1 MDMGMSVADALIALA
16 WQLLVV
22 TTLVVSVWAVL
33 KLSDPGREMQTVLT
47 DRFYL
52 GVPWGSLVV
61 IGGVLFVYLFV
72 QRGLW
77 YPDEPLSVAFSAW
90 SYFYPLGM
98 LFSSFSHADGGHIIG
113 NLTTAIVFAPIA
125 EYIWGHYTAGERW
138 SNDPRIRA
146 FVLFPLGV
154 FAVGIIMSLF
164 KWGPVIGFSGVV
176 FALIGFVLV
185 RYPLLTVVALA
196 ARSAVRTL
204 SDALVEPVSVVEV
217 TASVS
222 PPWWYG
228 IAVQGHALGLFVG
241 VLLGAA
247 LLRHRRV
254 TLDPLRLW
262 LGTVL
267 TTLSLSLWA
276 IWWVRGAA
284 TYVLYQALGIVLVL
298 VLSLLVTAVLTA
310 DERPFVGGVTR
321 RQAATA
327 ALVIPLLI
335 MCLAA
340 VPLNLVA
347 VNDQPREAAV
357 ESGDY
362 TVFYDE
368 EVENEMFSVVEIE
381 ALGESTDVTTSGV
394 IVTSAERNVWGQQIS
409 VSELETHGEATVRVG
424 GLTWSETIDAE
435 RAGWEVGDEQVY
447 TIWFEND
454 GERTHAYDSEPAS
467 TDVVIDGRMITLD
480 SEHGFFFIEIESEGG
495 GERTEIPQEGT
506 SVELD
511 GLEIENDD
519 GVLVVSDGE
528 TSVPIAEEETYVP
541 RQDDL

>member
-467 TDVVIDGRMITLD
+467 ADVVIDGRMITLD